1 MNLTEILQEAIENPE
16 NWFQDGPFRGGVN
29 WNWIDS
35 DLWLHPDGQ
44 LYEDQELYD
53 GLNDFPDS
61 LVPKWGEFIPRTTH
75 PLP

>member
-1 MNLTEILQEAIENPE
+1 MKLTQELIDQIQELMLHTKK
-16 NWFQDGPFRGGVN
+16 DGSVN

>member
-1 MNLTEILQEAIENPE
+1 MKLTQELIDQIQELMLHTKK
-16 NWFQDGPFRGGVN
+16 DGSVN

-61 LVPKWGEFIPRTTH
+61 LVPKWGEFILRTTH